1 MKQYIYIRSHSS
13 YDEHNA
19 YKLGKTN
26 NIPERDSQFAT
37 GEIIR
42 GKFILVLEV
51 FIKYICIEKLLKEQ
65 FIDFNIKFDGGTEFY
80 DKRVINL
87 IEPFLIKKGLE
98 YKKLSEEEISDLVR
112 CNREKKYN
120 CFQER
125 DYQKEIINFSKNE
138 LLINNSIYIELPTG
152 GGKSFIVYN
161 LFEQLKSDFIIIIS
175 PRKEINTQ
183 NISKKYLEIL
193 KDNYIAFNYSTNKD
207 FDKYLKLPNKKIVI
221 CCTQSIK
228 KLYKKI
234 QKISNII
241 VWFDEAHWGVQ
252 GLIDK
257 LNFDNNSKFWLLNK
271 TNIKYRIFT
280 SASPNKAKILENEE
294 IFGKLYSSIK
304 VKELMNQ
311 NWLSRINTF
320 VYVENKNNVNNIN
333 YIINDFTNR
342 NRKYGFSFH
351 NKQMHA
357 FNLFKKH
364 YFEYKNN
371 KTNIKPFLLVSDNF
385 IIREKVILEYNFRDI
400 KVFENSLNSIGY
412 VVARYSMGYDFN
424 KLDFLCFSDP
434 KLSIPDIKQ
443 CIGRGI
449 RPDELGKNG
458 SNKSKILNISLPV
471 YIDDNYDNK
480 YERIIGVL
488 KYLIKDIEIQ
498 FEDIEFKDR
507 VQCNLKQRKYNSIE
521 YNGINEVKSK
531 LLDLLELDE
540 TKNYV
545 SYEKAKKIIEK
556 VNILGKESYYKLCEK
571 DIRLPKD
578 PETVYKEKFINWI
591 DYLNIKRNYYN
602 LETCRKKVVEYLALN
617 PRLEEHYL
625 DLSYIINYLVEKDNL
640 FPPNGLWIEY
650 YNINNLQDI
659 FDIKPKIKKTKGVK
673 L

>member
-1 MKQYIYIRSHSS
+1 MKIYIYIRSHSS
-13 YDEHNA
+13 YDDYNA
-19 YKLGKTN
+19 CKLGRTN
-26 NIPERDSQFAT
+26 NIPERDSQYAT

-51 FIKYICIEKLLKEQ
+51 FMKDICIEKLLQEE
-65 FIDFNIKFDGGTEFY
+65 FINFNIKFDGGIEFY
-80 DKRVINL
+80 DKRIIKL
-87 IEPFLIKKGLE
+87 IEPFFIKKRLE

-112 CNREKKYN
+112 CNRDKKNN

-125 DYQKEIINFSKNE
+125 SYQKEIINFSKNE
-138 LLINNSIYIELPTG
+138 LLINKKIYIELPTG
-152 GGKSFIVYN
+152 GGKSYIVYN
-161 LFEQLKSDFIIIIS
+161 LFEQLKSDLIIIIS

-183 NISKKYLEIL
+183 NISEKYIKIL
-193 KDNYIAFNYSTNKD
+193 KDNYIAFNYSTDKK
-207 FDKYLKLPNKKIVI
+207 FDKYLKLPYKKIVI

-234 QKISNII
+234 QKKLNII
-241 VWFDEAHWGVQ
+241 VWFDEAHWGVE

-257 LNFDNNSKFWLLNK
+257 LNYDNNSRFWLLNK

-280 SASPNKAKILENEE
+280 SASPNRTKILENEK

-333 YIINDFTNR
+333 YIINDFTSR

-371 KTNIKPFLLVSDNF
+371 KTNIKPFLLVSNNF
-385 IIREKVILEYNFRDI
+385 IIREKVILEYNFKDI
-400 KVFENSLNSIGY
+400 KVFENSINSIGY
-412 VVARYSMGYDFN
+412 VVAKYSMGYDFN

-449 RPDELGKNG
+449 RPDELGKNY

-471 YIDDNYDNK
+471 YIDDNSDNK

-488 KYLIKDIEIQ
+488 RYLIQDIEIQ

-507 VQCNLKQRKYNSIE
+507 VQYNPKESKYNSIE

-531 LLDLLELDE
+531 LLDLLELNRI
-540 TKNYV
+540 KNYV
-545 SYEKAKKIIEK
+545 SYEKAKKIIDK
-556 VNILGKESYYKLCEK
+556 VNILDKESYYKLCEK

-578 PETVYKEKFINWI
+578 PETVFKEKFINWI
-591 DYLNIKRNYYN
+591 DYLNIKCNYYN
-602 LETCRKKVVEYLALN
+602 LETCRKKVVEYLELN
-617 PRLEEHYL
+617 PKMEEHYL
-625 DLSYIINYLVEKDNL
+625 DLSNIINYLVEKDNL

-650 YNINNLQDI
+650 YKINNLQEI
-659 FDIKPKIKKTKGVK
+659 FNIKPKIKKIKGVK
-673 L
+673 F